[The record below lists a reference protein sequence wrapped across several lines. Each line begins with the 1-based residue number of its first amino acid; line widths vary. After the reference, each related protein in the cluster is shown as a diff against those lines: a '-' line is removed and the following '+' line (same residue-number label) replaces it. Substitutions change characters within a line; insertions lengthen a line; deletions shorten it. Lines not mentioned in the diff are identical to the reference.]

1 MPYSGFESTPNGIF
15 AGILVAIGFLDGQA
29 QVHCLSKV
37 HSQIA
42 GEEILFSGIHSDAI
56 PYFSKTTLQS
66 KAKSD
71 NAQYVARFAAR
82 ILHSE

>member
-1 MPYSGFESTPNGIF
+1 MPYSGSESAANGIF

-42 GEEILFSGIHSDAI
+42 GDEILFSGIHSDAS
-56 PYFSKTTLQS
+56 PCFPKTTLQS
-66 KAKSD
+66 KAKQ
-71 NAQYVARFAAR
+71 NQTM
-82 ILHSE
+82 HNT